1 MIGLG
6 RRSVPWLVD
15 FCQESGL
22 DHLVTTV
29 IELGSDRAF
38 TFEGSILRVPGS
50 RGITHEVDEDRLLE
64 EAGSTRLPENIAKRK
79 R

>member
-29 IELGSDRAF
+29 IELCSDRAF
-38 TFEGSILRVPGS
+38 TFDGSILRVLGS
-50 RGITHEVDEDRLLE
+50 RCITHEVDEDRLLE
-64 EAGSTRLPENIAKRK
+64 EAGSARLPENIAKRK